1 LPINHGRP
9 EPETSRE
16 NTKKQIVIR
25 TLTLYSDILLDH
37 YRNPRN
43 VGTIEGADAVGVA
56 ENAACGDLLELYLSV
71 QGDRVNRAT
80 FKSFGCAAALA
91 AGSVLTELLKGLALD
106 QVQGVRREAV
116 AMALGGLPPMKMH
129 CAVLAEQAAQSAW
142 RDYQT
147 RSGV

>member
-1 LPINHGRP
+1 M
-9 EPETSRE
+9 
-16 NTKKQIVIR
+16 
-25 TLTLYSDILLDH
+25 
-37 YRNPRN
+37 
-43 VGTIEGADAVGVA
+43 GVA